1 MNADRPQRD
10 RPTVRPFRDSGFTT
24 IDTIA
29 HLGLVILLILA
40 FSTLLK
46 PSFYSNDNNP
56 SNNAK
61 LVLRMR
67 F

>member
-1 MNADRPQRD
+1 MNADRPKQD
-10 RPTVRPFRDSGFTT
+10 RLTVRPFRDSGFTT

-29 HLGLVILLILA
+29 HLGLVMLLILA

-46 PSFYSNDNNP
+46 PSFHSHDNNP